1 MRTKGKLTLKVVA
14 FCWHFTSLRYKFYIM
29 QIKPPL
35 VSYCEQVRN
44 LPPDD
49 PDRKHHDH
57 VHGFAVK
64 DDNEL
69 FGRLIMEINQAGLNW
84 TLILKKEEN
93 FRRAFEGFDILKVA
107 AYGEDDKSRLLA
119 DAGIIRN
126 RRKVDAVI
134 HNAGVIRGLQRE
146 YGSFSSWLDHHHP
159 MGIDGWVRLFKKTF
173 RFTGPEIVNE
183 WLMSTGYL
191 PGAHREDCPVYDKVI
206 RSGPEWLKL

>member
-1 MRTKGKLTLKVVA
+1 
-14 FCWHFTSLRYKFYIM
+14 M

-44 LPPDD
+44 LPPGD

-57 VHGFAVK
+57 VHGFAVE

-93 FRRAFEGFDILKVA
+93 FRRAFEGFDISKVA
-107 AYGEDDKSRLLA
+107 AYGEAERLRLLS

-134 HNAGVIRGLQRE
+134 HNAGVIRELQQE
-146 YGSFSSWLDHHHP
+146 YGSFKSWLDHQHP
-159 MGIDGWVRLFKKTF
+159 MALDGWVRLFKKTF

-191 PGAHREDCPVYDKVI
+191 PGAHMEDCPVYNKVI
-206 RSGPEWLKL
+206 SSDPLWMKG